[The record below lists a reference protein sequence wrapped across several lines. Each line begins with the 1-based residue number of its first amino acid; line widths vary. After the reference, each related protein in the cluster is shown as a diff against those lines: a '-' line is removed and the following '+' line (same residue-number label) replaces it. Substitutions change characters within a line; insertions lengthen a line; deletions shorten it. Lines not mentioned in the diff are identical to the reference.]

1 MNRHLGE
8 DGLTGESIIRLPEK
22 YAMPFWMDHHEDKNI
37 SARLAPGPDF
47 IGLCLSRLSSECFE
61 KKLFFD
67 SKSRTRYLALK
78 ESFPG

>member
-1 MNRHLGE
+1 
-8 DGLTGESIIRLPEK
+8 
-22 YAMPFWMDHHEDKNI
+22 MPFWMDHHEDKNI

-47 IGLCLSRLSSECFE
+47 IGLCLSCLSSECFE

-67 SKSRTRYLALK
+67 SESRTRYLALK